1 MFGLNFTNIIVIGLV
16 IAGAFGYMVYTQKE
30 RDELNQ
36 QLAANKFALEQS
48 QATIAKQKADLEQA
62 AKVLEET
69 NKQMQEARNQVD
81 KLHEKFSRQGRDFGK
96 FVETQP
102 DKAED
107 KINAASKKSWR
118 CIEDVINKG
127 EHNGDC

>member
-69 NKQMQEARNQVD
+69 NKQMQEARLQVD
-81 KLHEKFSRQGRDFGK
+81 KLHDKFSKQGRDFGK
-96 FVETQP
+96 FVDSQP

-118 CIEDVINKG
+118 CIEETINKG
-127 EHNGDC
+127 ENNGDC

>member
-81 KLHEKFSRQGRDFGK
+81 KLHDKFSKQGRDFGK
-96 FVETQP
+96 FVDSQP

-107 KINAASKKSWR
+107 KVNAASKKSWR
-118 CIEDVINKG
+118 CIEETVNKG

>member
-16 IAGAFGYMVYTQKE
+16 IAGAFGYMVYSQKE

-62 AKVLEET
+62 AKILEET
-69 NKQMQEARNQVD
+69 NKQMQEARLQVD
-81 KLHEKFSRQGRDFGK
+81 KLHDKFSKQGRDFGK
-96 FVETQP
+96 FVDSQP

-107 KINAASKKSWR
+107 KVNAASKKSWR
-118 CIEDVINKG
+118 CIEETINKG

>member
-69 NKQMQEARNQVD
+69 NRQMQEARLQVD
-81 KLHEKFSRQGRDFGK
+81 KLHDKFSKQGRDFGK
-96 FVETQP
+96 FVDSQP

-107 KINAASKKSWR
+107 KVNAASKKSWR
-118 CIEDVINKG
+118 CIEETVNKG

>member
-36 QLAANKFALEQS
+36 QLAVNKFALEQS

-127 EHNGDC
+127 ENDGSC

>member
-48 QATIAKQKADLEQA
+48 QATIAKQQADLEAQA
-62 AKVLEET
+62 KILEET
-69 NKQMQEARNQVD
+69 NKQMQEARLQVD
-81 KLHEKFSRQGRDFGK
+81 KLHDKFSKQGRDFGK
-96 FVETQP
+96 FVESQP

-118 CIEDVINKG
+118 CIEDTINKG
-127 EHNGDC
+127 ENDGSC

>member
-62 AKVLEET
+62 AKILEET

-107 KINAASKKSWR
+107 KINAASKRSWR

>member
-16 IAGAFGYMVYTQKE
+16 IAGAFGYMVYSQKE

-62 AKVLEET
+62 AKVLELT

-81 KLHEKFSRQGRDFGK
+81 KLHDKFSKQGRDFGK
-96 FVETQP
+96 FVDSQP

-118 CIEDVINKG
+118 CIEETINKG

>member
-48 QATIAKQKADLEQA
+48 QATIAKQQAELVQA

-69 NKQMQEARNQVD
+69 NKQMQEARLQVD
-81 KLHEKFSRQGRDFGK
+81 KLHDKFSKQGRDFGK
-96 FVETQP
+96 FVDSQP

-107 KINAASKKSWR
+107 KVNAASKKSWR
-118 CIEDVINKG
+118 CIEETINKG

>member
-62 AKVLEET
+62 AKVLEQT

-81 KLHEKFSRQGRDFGK
+81 RLHEKFSKQGRDFGK
-96 FVETQP
+96 FVESQP

-107 KINAASKKSWR
+107 KVNAASKKSWR

>member
-16 IAGAFGYMVYTQKE
+16 IAGAFGYMVYSQKE

-69 NKQMQEARNQVD
+69 NRQMQEARLQVD
-81 KLHEKFSRQGRDFGK
+81 KLHDKFSKQGRDFGK
-96 FVETQP
+96 FVDSQP

-107 KINAASKKSWR
+107 KVNAASKKSWR
-118 CIEDVINKG
+118 CIEETVNKG

>member
-1 MFGLNFTNIIVIGLV
+1 MFGLNFTNIIVIGIV
-16 IAGAFGYMVYTQKE
+16 IAGAFGYMVYSQKE

-62 AKVLEET
+62 AKILEET

-107 KINAASKKSWR
+107 KINAASKRSWR

>member
-1 MFGLNFTNIIVIGLV
+1 MFGLNFTNIIVIALV
-16 IAGAFGYMVYTQKE
+16 IAGAFGYMVYSQKE

-69 NKQMQEARNQVD
+69 NKQMQEARLQVD
-81 KLHEKFSRQGRDFGK
+81 KLHDKFSKQGRDFGK
-96 FVETQP
+96 FVDSQP

-118 CIEDVINKG
+118 CIEETINKG
-127 EHNGDC
+127 ENNGDC

>member
-1 MFGLNFTNIIVIGLV
+1 MFGLNFTNIIVIALV
-16 IAGAFGYMVYTQKE
+16 IAGAFGYMVYSQKE

-69 NKQMQEARNQVD
+69 NKQMQEARLQVD
-81 KLHEKFSRQGRDFGK
+81 KLHDKFSKQGRDFGK
-96 FVETQP
+96 FVDSQP

-118 CIEDVINKG
+118 CIEDTINKG
-127 EHNGDC
+127 ENNGDC

>member
-1 MFGLNFTNIIVIGLV
+1 MFGLNFTNIIVIALV
-16 IAGAFGYMVYTQKE
+16 IAGAFGYMVYSQKE

-96 FVETQP
+96 FVDSQP

-118 CIEDVINKG
+118 CIEEVINKG
-127 EHNGDC
+127 ENNGDC

>member
-1 MFGLNFTNIIVIGLV
+1 MFGLNFTNIIVIALV
-16 IAGAFGYMVYTQKE
+16 IAGAFGYMVYSQKE

-69 NKQMQEARNQVD
+69 NKLMQEARNQVD
-81 KLHEKFSRQGRDFGK
+81 KLHDKFSKQGRDFGK
-96 FVETQP
+96 FVDSQP

-107 KINAASKKSWR
+107 KVNAASKKSWR
-118 CIEDVINKG
+118 CIEETVNKG

>member
-69 NKQMQEARNQVD
+69 NKQMQEARLQVD
-81 KLHEKFSRQGRDFGK
+81 KLHDKFSKQGRDFGK
-96 FVETQP
+96 FVDSQP

-118 CIEDVINKG
+118 CIEETVNKG
-127 EHNGDC
+127 EHNGNC

>member
-1 MFGLNFTNIIVIGLV
+1 MFGLNFTNIIVIALV
-16 IAGAFGYMVYTQKE
+16 IAGAFGYMVYSQKE

-62 AKVLEET
+62 AKILEET
-69 NKQMQEARNQVD
+69 NKQMQEARLQVD
-81 KLHEKFSRQGRDFGK
+81 KLHDKFSKQGRDFGK
-96 FVETQP
+96 FVDSQP

-107 KINAASKKSWR
+107 KINAASKRSWR
-118 CIEDVINKG
+118 CIEETINKG
-127 EHNGDC
+127 ENNGDC

>member
-1 MFGLNFTNIIVIGLV
+1 MFGLNFTNIIVIALV
-16 IAGAFGYMVYTQKE
+16 IAGAFGYMVYSQKE

-48 QATIAKQKADLEQA
+48 QATIAKQKADMEAQA
-62 AKVLEET
+62 KILEET
-69 NKQMQEARNQVD
+69 NKQMQEARAQVD
-81 KLHEKFSRQGRDFGK
+81 KLHDKFSKQGRDFGK
-96 FVETQP
+96 FVDSQP

-118 CIEDVINKG
+118 CIEETVNKG

>member
-1 MFGLNFTNIIVIGLV
+1 MFGLNFTNIIIIAVLV
-16 IAGAFGYMVYTQKE
+16 AGAFGYMVYTQKE

-69 NKQMQEARNQVD
+69 NKQMQEARIQVD
-81 KLHEKFSRQGRDFGK
+81 KLHDKFSKQGRDFGK
-96 FVETQP
+96 FVDSQP

-118 CIEDVINKG
+118 CIEETVNKG